1 MFLSQK
7 SRASKKY
14 KTQPSRSSRGVER
27 RDHNGDGRLAAWPRD
42 SFIAQAPRGRIS
54 APFLATS
61 FLTEKYLHKLSSNVF
76 GKYKVND
83 DFLQLFYLFVINL
96 LLHSLILLFTYL

>member
-7 SRASKKY
+7 YRASKKY

-42 SFIAQAPRGRIS
+42 SFIARAPRGRIS
-54 APFLATS
+54 APFLARS
-61 FLTEKYLHKLSSNVF
+61 FLTEKTYINSVLNVLR
-76 GKYKVND
+76 KYEVND
-83 DFLQLFYLFVINL
+83 DVFSFTIYL
-96 LLHSLILLFTYL
+96 SLISCYFP